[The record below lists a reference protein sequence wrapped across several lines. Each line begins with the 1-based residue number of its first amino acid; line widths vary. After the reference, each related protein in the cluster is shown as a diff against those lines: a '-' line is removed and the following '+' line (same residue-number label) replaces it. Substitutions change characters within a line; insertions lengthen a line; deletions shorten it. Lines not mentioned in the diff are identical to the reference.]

1 MQVLEAQAHTVVP
14 PSDRSGLH
22 PLLIPLA
29 EGATGPAPASSSDRQ
44 QQQPHAVQQA
54 PQGDGRAVV
63 CLLRA
68 VGDGAGAMP
77 LPVVRMARGGTSM
90 ALLARSIDE
99 YLARVL
105 AEEDARGAGPGGP
118 LAAATGPEG
127 AQLYAPGTFAA
138 SGLPTLEAF
147 LTRKVAGWPG
157 VGIFPDVA
165 EGLALAHLAKGDDM
179 SGLITAEWYMR
190 STHLPGWGRPYEFAC
205 EVMRRVGRAE
215 EARDVARLALRLP
228 WATFAGGHALL
239 ASAAGM
245 PGGTAAVRQALA
257 DAEEMSTMPSG
268 ALLQP
273 SALRTW
279 LGAGGDVVGRPRGA
293 RALSLC
299 LRTTAKTTEEAALDD
314 ALWLLN
320 AGAAGERGW
329 DELRGELAAALAA
342 AGRREATASKQEA
355 QGAQQGAKGTHP
367 EQGALSALLAA
378 DPTLM
383 PPPAPAPL
391 LPAKC
396 LNCGTPRAET
406 PTMRAGPRGP
416 STLCNACGLIWK
428 KTGQLRD
435 IRTLKNCG
443 RGAKRRRE
451 QLARQAAQQEAAH
464 REVAEMDAA
473 AATAGGDGGKAA
485 PATPPPRRAAA
496 PDGRTAAP
504 RGAAALGPPRKRFA
518 AVRQPGPAT
527 EAPAARPDSPSTPDL
542 AAASAFAAAAMAP
555 PGPGPWGPLPG
566 LPSLA
571 LGTYKGCCSPFVAP
585 EKHAP
590 ALQSPQPAAAPAA
603 AAPGSAPATPAALA
617 AVGMDLPPGTAAVLS
632 PGWGGLDLQSA
643 LLRQAGAVVMIR
655 PQSQQQLQLLL
666 AGLAP
671 ITSLGLSLQQGGA
684 APTPAPAPA
693 PAPAPLS
700 GRPLPDGWRAAP
712 PAVPCVPDL
721 PSHLA
726 APGAAPVP
734 LFFPSPAP
742 LPYPA
747 CADGPC
753 AGLASSRGSPGS
765 SEDALTLALAHAA
778 ATAAPPLPALRA
790 QALSLAEP
798 ELICMPPLELAPL
811 PSLDSPLSCEQLEQL
826 CPGAAAMEV
835 GSPSPPASPRACGG
849 GGGTARKLSRVS
861 TGGGSTS
868 SDDAGDAALQALLG
882 DLTADLCFA

>member
-1 MQVLEAQAHTVVP
+1 MPGRPLVEPLLRVLEAQAHTVVP

-147 LTRKVAGWPG
+147 LTRKV
-157 VGIFPDVA
+157 GIFPDVA

-268 ALLQP
+268 
-273 SALRTW
+273 
-279 LGAGGDVVGRPRGA
+279 
-293 RALSLC
+293 

-342 AGRREATASKQEA
+342 AGRREV
-355 QGAQQGAKGTHP
+355 
-367 EQGALSALLAA
+367 
-378 DPTLM
+378 
-383 PPPAPAPL
+383 
-391 LPAKC
+391 
-396 LNCGTPRAET
+396 
-406 PTMRAGPRGP
+406 AG
-416 STLCNACGLIWK
+416 
-428 KTGQLRD
+428 
-435 IRTLKNCG
+435 
-443 RGAKRRRE
+443 
-451 QLARQAAQQEAAH
+451 
-464 REVAEMDAA
+464 
-473 AATAGGDGGKAA
+473 
-485 PATPPPRRAAA
+485 
-496 PDGRTAAP
+496 
-504 RGAAALGPPRKRFA
+504 
-518 AVRQPGPAT
+518 
-527 EAPAARPDSPSTPDL
+527 
-542 AAASAFAAAAMAP
+542 
-555 PGPGPWGPLPG
+555 
-566 LPSLA
+566 
-571 LGTYKGCCSPFVAP
+571 FVA
-585 EKHAP
+585 
-590 ALQSPQPAAAPAA
+590 
-603 AAPGSAPATPAALA
+603 
-617 AVGMDLPPGTAAVLS
+617 
-632 PGWGGLDLQSA
+632 
-643 LLRQAGAVVMIR
+643 AG
-655 PQSQQQLQLLL
+655 
-666 AGLAP
+666 
-671 ITSLGLSLQQGGA
+671 
-684 APTPAPAPA
+684 
-693 PAPAPLS
+693 
-700 GRPLPDGWRAAP
+700 
-712 PAVPCVPDL
+712 
-721 PSHLA
+721 
-726 APGAAPVP
+726 
-734 LFFPSPAP
+734 
-742 LPYPA
+742 
-747 CADGPC
+747 
-753 AGLASSRGSPGS
+753 
-765 SEDALTLALAHAA
+765 
-778 ATAAPPLPALRA
+778 
-790 QALSLAEP
+790 
-798 ELICMPPLELAPL
+798 
-811 PSLDSPLSCEQLEQL
+811 
-826 CPGAAAMEV
+826 
-835 GSPSPPASPRACGG
+835 
-849 GGGTARKLSRVS
+849 
-861 TGGGSTS
+861 
-868 SDDAGDAALQALLG
+868 
-882 DLTADLCFA
+882 